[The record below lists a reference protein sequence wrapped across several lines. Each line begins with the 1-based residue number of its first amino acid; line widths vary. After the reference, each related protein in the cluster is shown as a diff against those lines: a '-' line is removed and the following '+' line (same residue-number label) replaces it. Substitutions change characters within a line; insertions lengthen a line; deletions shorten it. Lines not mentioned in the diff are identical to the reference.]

1 MATLRERKKT
11 MRREAILTCARRL
24 FGNRGFDSTAMESI
38 AECADISPATLYNFF
53 PTKLDILT
61 ELYGRDIERHLEDS
75 RKGLRIDDLD
85 VVDAVVALV
94 ASLFEALDG
103 FDRGLL
109 RRVTLNALNE
119 GPDRDAG
126 ARYVLVEAEM
136 ADEIEALLRARQ
148 TAGELSPGVDLEG
161 VARAIFAC
169 GNGEYYVW
177 LGDDAAELADVI
189 QRVRRHIEIILASV
203 RGAAE

>member
-1 MATLRERKKT
+1 MANIRERKKT

-24 FGNRGFDSTAMESI
+24 FAKRGFDATAMEGI
-38 AECADISPATLYNFF
+38 AACADISPATIYNFF

-75 RKGLRIDDLD
+75 RRGLRIDDLD
-85 VVDAVVALV
+85 LVDAVVALV
-94 ASLFEALDG
+94 ASLLEALDG

-126 ARYVLVEAEM
+126 ARYVLVEAQV

-148 TAGELSPGVDLEG
+148 ADGEVPPEIDLGG

-177 LGDDAAELADVI
+177 LGDDDAELPEVI
-189 QRVRRHIEIILASV
+189 QRVRRHIEIILSSTCG
-203 RGAAE
+203 GAE